1 MRCKR
6 MITLSGVAA
15 LALIVCGTAAYW
27 ALWQEPD
34 FYAQAMQVPADPVA
48 QKQQAKQF
56 VQRTLRLVDDIRHAN
71 HWSEHFSQEQVNSW
85 LAEELHHK
93 YADLVPRGVNDPRVQ
108 FVPDTVQIG
117 FRYQRGDWQ
126 GIVSLNVKP
135 CVPQD
140 NQLALEI
147 QSVRAGLLPIPLD
160 SVIEKVLKG
169 FRKRGWSVK
178 WKQANGN
185 DVLLIDIDRSAAEP
199 PRLQSV
205 QVTQHGL
212 RISGER
218 NAAGSDYS
226 DLRSQLSWKQNDQTS
241 HR

>member
-1 MRCKR
+1 MRRKR
-6 MITLSGVAA
+6 MITVSAVTTLTLAASLSG
-15 LALIVCGTAAYW
+15 AYW
-27 ALWQEPD
+27 ALWQEPE
-34 FYAQAMQVPADPVA
+34 FYAEAMQQPEDPVA

-71 HWSEHFSQEQVNSW
+71 HWSEQFSQEQVNSW
-85 LAEELHHK
+85 LAEELHPK
-93 YADLVPRGVNDPRVQ
+93 YADIIPRGVNDPRVR

-160 SVIEKVLKG
+160 PVIENVLKG
-169 FRKRGWSVK
+169 MRKRGWSVE
-178 WKQANGN
+178 WQHANGN
-185 DVLLIDIDRSAAEP
+185 DVLLIDIERSAAQP
-199 PRLQSV
+199 PRLQSIH
-205 QVTQHGL
+205 VTQNGL
-212 RISGER
+212 RITGER
-218 NAAGSDYS
+218 NPNGSDYA

-241 HR
+241 RR